1 MWRWI
6 FINCPNVFVF
16 VAPMSL
22 LPQCV
27 AFVAPICCLCCPNAF
42 VFVASCTLLLQV
54 HMHNC
59 TCVFSRIARLLYISS
74 SVKWEQGWKCQH
86 DTEFCDRTKNGKKQ
100 NEEWWRS
107 SLAGNCD
114 TMVMERIIFH
124 TAYNWIAD
132 NAQNYE
138 DIGENVMNGDTHN
151 IIQWQW
157 CDNVTHMIMMWE
169 CDSHGEEGFPS
180 PYVDDQEAEWVTRY
194 LHWSKW
200 KWWWFWRD

>member
-6 FINCPNVFVF
+6 FTNCPNVFVF
-16 VAPMSL
+16 VAP
-22 LPQCV
+22 
-27 AFVAPICCLCCPNAF
+27 
-42 VFVASCTLLLQV
+42 CTLLLQV

-59 TCVFSRIARLLYISS
+59 MYVFSRIARLLYISS
-74 SVKWEQGWKCQH
+74 SVKWKQGWKCQH

-132 NAQNYE
+132 NAENYE
-138 DIGENVMNGDTHN
+138 DIGENAMNSDTHN
-151 IIQWQW
+151 VIQWRW
-157 CDNVTHMIMMWE
+157 YDNVTHLTMTWQ
-169 CDSHGEEGFPS
+169 CDSHDNDVTMWLTWWRRVSFPICRWPRSRVSNQVSALVKMEMMMVLEGLKMGL
-180 PYVDDQEAEWVTRY
+180 TT
-194 LHWSKW
+194 K
-200 KWWWFWRD
+200 